1 MKLGKAGEAF
11 FVERKY
17 PEVSNYTSPSK
28 PDHQTQ
34 YDALNNN
41 NEANDIP
48 QRYTHVNN
56 IKQTF
61 FGYL

>member
-48 QRYTHVNN
+48 QRYTLVNN
-56 IKQTF
+56 
-61 FGYL
+61 L